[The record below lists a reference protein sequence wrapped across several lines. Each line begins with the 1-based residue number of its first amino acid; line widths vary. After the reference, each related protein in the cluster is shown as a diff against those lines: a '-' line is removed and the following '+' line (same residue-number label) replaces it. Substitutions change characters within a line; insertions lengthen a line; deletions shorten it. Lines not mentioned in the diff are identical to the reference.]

1 MTRAELV
8 EAMAAAS
15 YEAWRDQCEAREEML
30 DWPDTEEEDRV
41 YTLTIATAA
50 LAAIE
55 AAGMAVVPREA
66 TDKMLEKARSVR
78 ISNARF
84 GDETDPDEYYRAM
97 LAASPVEARDE

>member
-55 AAGMAVVPREA
+55 AAGLAVVPREQ
-66 TDKMLEKARSVR
+66 LQIIARS
-78 ISNARF
+78 
-84 GDETDPDEYYRAM
+84 GDYGTLTSPDGDRHAEVILMARAM
-97 LAASPVEARDE
+97 IAASPVEARDE